1 MKIALGADHRGY
13 RYKELIKR
21 YLADHGI
28 EAVDFGTNSEESVDY
43 PDFGSKVAH
52 AVADGAVDFGI
63 NICGS
68 GNGMVMVS
76 NKIRGVRAGM
86 ALHPEMARMTRQ
98 HNNANVLCIG
108 ADFTPEDQI
117 EPIVQAFLDA
127 QFEGGRHARRVDKIG
142 AL

>member
-13 RYKELIKR
+13 RYKEHVKR
-21 YLADHGI
+21 YLASRDI
-28 EAVDFGTNSEESVDY
+28 EPVDFGTNSEESVDY

-52 AVADGAVDFGI
+52 AVADGKVDFGI

-68 GNGMVMVS
+68 GNGMAMVA
-76 NKIRGVRAGM
+76 NKVSGVRAGI
-86 ALHPEMARMTRQ
+86 ALNPEMARLTRE
-98 HNNANVLCIG
+98 HNNANVLSIA
-108 ADFTPEDQI
+108 ADYTPEDQI

-127 QFEGGRHARRVDKIG
+127 QFEGGRHTARVGKIG